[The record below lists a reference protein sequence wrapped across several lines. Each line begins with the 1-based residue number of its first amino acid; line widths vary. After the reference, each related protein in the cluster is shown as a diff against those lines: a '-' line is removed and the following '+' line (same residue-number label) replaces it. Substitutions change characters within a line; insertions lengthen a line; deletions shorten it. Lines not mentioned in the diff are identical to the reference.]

1 MKRDK
6 GYTRMPNALIDDP
19 SLSTVDKVVWLLVA
33 SYRDGCTLST
43 RDIAERLK
51 VARLVVRHS
60 LARLSGCGLISWE
73 KGAGQRRSVIRA
85 NGSKYDPING
95 LKSDP
100 IDDSNGSKYDP
111 INGLKSD
118 PIDDSNGSK
127 YDPINGLKSDPIP
140 PIILLKKNNKENNIT
155 HTARAYAYEE
165 LVGEASW
172 VDGLCCSRGI
182 DLETMHAYIA
192 DFCRYCREAEITH
205 RDLSDAKRHFVR
217 QLTSQIE
224 RNERNKQQAARG
236 TLGGAGRAQREA
248 AIIAAIA
255 ATASAGADTGDDLF
269 DPCGLE

>member
-19 SLSTVDKVVWLLVA
+19 SLSTVDKVVWLLAA

-43 RDIAERLK
+43 RDIAERIK

-100 IDDSNGSKYDP
+100 
-111 INGLKSD
+111 L
-118 PIDDSNGSK
+118 
-127 YDPINGLKSDPIP
+127 P
-140 PIILLKKNNKENNIT
+140 PYNNIKKNNKENNIT

-165 LVGEASW
+165 LAGEESW
-172 VDGLCCSRGI
+172 VEGLCCSRGI

-192 DFCRYCREAEITH
+192 DFCRYCHEAEITH
-205 RDLSDAKRHFVR
+205 RDLSDAKRHFVS

-224 RNERNKQQAARG
+224 RNARNQQQAARG
-236 TLGGAGRAQREA
+236 TLGSAGRAQREA

-255 ATASAGADTGDDLF
+255 ATAAEGADTGDDLF

>member
-1 MKRDK
+1 MSKRDK

-19 SLSTVDKVVWLLVA
+19 SLSTVDKVVWLLAA

-43 RDIAERLK
+43 RDIAERIK

-95 LKSDP
+95 LKYDP
-100 IDDSNGSKYDP
+100 IDDSNGSKSDP

-118 PIDDSNGSK
+118 P
-127 YDPINGLKSDPIP
+127 LP
-140 PIILLKKNNKENNIT
+140 PYNNIKKNNKENNIT

-165 LVGEASW
+165 LAGEESW
-172 VDGLCCSRGI
+172 VEGLCCSRGI
-182 DLETMHAYIA
+182 ELETMHAYIA
-192 DFCRYCREAEITH
+192 DFCRYCHEAEITH
-205 RDLSDAKRHFVR
+205 RDLSDAKRHFVS

-224 RNERNKQQAARG
+224 RHARNQQQAARG
-236 TLGGAGRAQREA
+236 TLGSAGRAQREA

-255 ATASAGADTGDDLF
+255 ATAAEGADTGDDLF

>member
-6 GYTRMPNALIDDP
+6 GYTRIPNAIIDDP
-19 SLSTVDKVVWLLVA
+19 SLSPVDKVVWLLVA

-43 RDIAERLK
+43 RDIAERIK
-51 VARLVVRHS
+51 VARLVVRRS

-85 NGSKYDPING
+85 NGSKSDPING
-95 LKSDP
+95 LKYDP
-100 IDDSNGSKYDP
+100 IDSSNGLKYDP
-111 INGLKSD
+111 L
-118 PIDDSNGSK
+118 NGS
-127 YDPINGLKSDPIP
+127 KSDPIP
-140 PIILLKKNNKENNIT
+140 PIILLKKNNKENIIT

-165 LVGEASW
+165 LAGEASW
-172 VDGLCCSRGI
+172 VEGLCCSRGI

-192 DFCRYCREAEITH
+192 DFCRYCHEAEITH

-236 TLGGAGRAQREA
+236 ALGSAGRAQREA

>member
-1 MKRDK
+1 MSKRDK
-6 GYTRMPNALIDDP
+6 GYTRMPNAILDDP
-19 SLSTVDKVVWLLVA
+19 SLSTVDKVVWLLAA

-95 LKSDP
+95 LK
-100 IDDSNGSKYDP
+100 YDP
-111 INGLKSD
+111 L
-118 PIDDSNGSK
+118 
-127 YDPINGLKSDPIP
+127 P
-140 PIILLKKNNKENNIT
+140 PYNNIKKNNKENNIT

-165 LVGEASW
+165 LAGEESW
-172 VDGLCCSRGI
+172 VEGLCCSRGI

-192 DFCRYCREAEITH
+192 DFCRYCHEAEITH
-205 RDLSDAKRHFVR
+205 RDLGDAKRHFVS

-224 RNERNKQQAARG
+224 RNARNQQQAARG
-236 TLGGAGRAQREA
+236 TLGSAGRAQREA

-255 ATASAGADTGDDLF
+255 ATAAEGADTGDDLF